1 MPEAWAAFS
10 YPRTLRNQTKTSP
23 CLEPNQGPLGSKTS
37 SKLLSVAPKALRSSP
52 TLAALSRAP
61 TRLPDGAF
69 CNTHQGIPASST
81 LHTLFPPFLVQLSL
95 ALDRPCLPA
104 FLTPLVFLH
113 DICLFWPSRGTQQ
126 VAQNFQGPILL
137 MNAHEPPAHTGTL
150 RDPGIPFPERVGKRP
165 SLWGYKVQ
173 PDRNRKILWKL
184 EARAG
189 AGCSLFGS
197 PPAKDRLRPARPLPA
212 GTRAHC
218 AFYGSSLALP
228 SWGSLRSQ
236 PPGSLDPATLC
247 PRV

>member
-37 SKLLSVAPKALRSSP
+37 SKLLSVAPKALRSNP

-61 TRLPDGAF
+61 TRLPDRAF

-81 LHTLFPPFLVQLSL
+81 LHTLFLPFLVQLSL

-104 FLTPLVFLH
+104 FLKPLVFLY

-126 VAQNFQGPILL
+126 VAQNFQRPILL

-150 RDPGIPFPERVGKRP
+150 RDPGHSFPRKCGQEAKSVGIQSTARQKQKD
-165 SLWGYKVQ
+165 SV
-173 PDRNRKILWKL
+173 
-184 EARAG
+184 EARGQGWGWLLLVWFSPSQRQAG
-189 AGCSLFGS
+189 
-197 PPAKDRLRPARPLPA
+197 P
-212 GTRAHC
+212 
-218 AFYGSSLALP
+218 SSSAP
-228 SWGSLRSQ
+228 RGNQGSLCFLWQ
-236 PPGSLDPATLC
+236 
-247 PRV
+247 